1 MRHTYLKQQIFTE
14 ICGALWLLRPP
25 SGGGGAITP
34 VQACPFLILT
44 TAKYPLQADTK
55 PTPRAHITLA
65 EEQMQLGK
73 TKKSLSL
80 PASRY

>member
-1 MRHTYLKQQIFTE
+1 MWSPLVVETSFR
-14 ICGALWLLRPP
+14 R
-25 SGGGGAITP
+25 GGAITP

-73 TKKSLSL
+73 TKKVCHFQLQDINNYTNQL
-80 PASRY
+80 